1 MKIYENYVESL
12 LQARRQQKKE
22 FTGKNIEQTHHI
34 LVNEWENV
42 RRESGCIRPGRKAV
56 RFGFYH
62 GMISPW

>member
-1 MKIYENYVESL
+1 MRTMLNLCCKLGDN
-12 LQARRQQKKE
+12 RKKE